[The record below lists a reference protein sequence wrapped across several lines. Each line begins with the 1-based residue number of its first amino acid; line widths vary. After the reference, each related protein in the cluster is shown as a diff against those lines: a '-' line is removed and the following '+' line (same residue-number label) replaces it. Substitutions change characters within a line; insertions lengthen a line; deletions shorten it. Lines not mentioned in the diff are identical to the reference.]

1 MKKMHILYEDKQLL
15 VIDKPAHL
23 LTVGTDKD
31 KFHTLYHEASLY
43 VKKQFP
49 RNKVFIVNRLD
60 KDTSGIVVFAKN
72 EELKKKLQDNWD
84 NVAITREYVAIVE
97 GKLTNSKGKI
107 INYLKE
113 NKQYHVYETSK
124 NDKDAKEAITLYKVK
139 DYKNTYSLLDIEIK
153 TGRKNQIRV
162 ALDSIGNPITGD
174 KKYGA
179 RKNPIGRLGLHASL
193 LELRVPYK
201 KETLVIKCDVPKEFN
216 RMFESRDNN
225 GKTTKDNC

>member
-1 MKKMHILYEDKQLL
+1 MKKKKLDIIYEDKELL
-15 VIDKPAHL
+15 VVNKKAHE
-23 LTVGTDKD
+23 LTVQTNKGGEE
-31 KFHTLYHEASLY
+31 TLYSEVYDYLH
-43 VKKQFP
+43 KKNQ
-49 RNKVFIVNRLD
+49 KVFVVHRLD

-84 NVAITREYVAIVE
+84 NVAIRREYVAIVE
-97 GKLTNSKGKI
+97 GKLKNSKGKI

-113 NKQYHVYETSK
+113 NKQYHVYETNK
-124 NDKDAKEAITLYKVK
+124 NDKDAKESITLYKVI